1 MANPNPH
8 PTLCDVVR
16 THALRTPDKLAI
28 TDLAESVSYAEL
40 DRRTNQVANALAGIG
55 VVPGERIV
63 YLGRNRL
70 AFFELLFGLAKLGA
84 VLAPLN
90 WRLTAPEVHAL
101 VEDARARVVFVD
113 PEFEDVFGDPPAPPV
128 ETLIVLGEPYRRL
141 RDAAGATD
149 TGRTPSPDDVVV
161 QSYTSGTT
169 ALPKGVM
176 LTHRNYDHARRVG
189 DLLGITEHSVVMAAM
204 PVFHVGGNV
213 YGLFA
218 ACVGGTMVTTNTFQP
233 HEITELIERYRVT
246 TLNLAPT
253 MIATLA
259 SAQEERPRDLS
270 SLESIIYGG
279 QSISEKVLARIR
291 SVLTTPLIQCFGMT
305 ECTGAVTALMP
316 EDHVESHLMSTGR
329 AFDWVELA
337 IFDPDSGRELGP
349 AEVGELRVRSP
360 QCTPGYWNRPEATAA
375 LFDADGWLRTGDAGY
390 LDPEGY
396 LYLTDRIKD
405 MIITGGENVYPAE
418 IENVLVEHPGVA
430 EVAVVGTP
438 DEKWGE
444 VVTAFVVRAGGA
456 TVTGEQL
463 IEWSRPRIAGFKR
476 PRRVEIVTELPRNA
490 GGKVLRRELRGRAV
504 T

>member
-1 MANPNPH
+1 MEH

-28 TDLAESVSYAEL
+28 TDLAEYVTYAEL
-40 DRRTNQVANALAGIG
+40 DRRTNQVANALTAMG
-55 VVPGERIV
+55 VEPGERIV

-70 AFFELLFGLAKLGA
+70 AFFELLFGIAKMGA

-113 PEFEDVFGDPPAPPV
+113 PEFAGSVPRAVHVVPLDEH
-128 ETLIVLGEPYRRL
+128 YRHW
-141 RDAAGATD
+141 RDAAEPTD
-149 TGRTPSPDDVVV
+149 TGRRPAPDDVVV

-189 DLLGITEHSVVMAAM
+189 DLLGVTEHSVVMAAM

-259 SAQEERPRDLS
+259 QAQAERPRDLS

-279 QSISEKVLARIR
+279 QSISEKVLAQIR

-316 EDHVESHLMSTGR
+316 EDHVERHLQSTGR
-329 AFDWVELA
+329 AFDWVELG
-337 IFDPDSGRELGP
+337 IFDRESGRSLGP
-349 AEVGELRVRSP
+349 TEIGELRVRSR
-360 QCTPGYWNRPEATAA
+360 QCTPGYWNRPEATEA
-375 LFDADGWLRTGDAGY
+375 LFDARGWLRTGDAGY
-390 LDPEGY
+390 LDDDGY

-418 IENVLVEHPGVA
+418 IENVLVEHPEVA

-444 VVTAFVVRAGGA
+444 AVTAFVVTAPGA

-463 IEWSRPRIAGFKR
+463 IDWSRPRIAGFKR

-490 GGKVLRRELRGRAV
+490 GGKVLRRELRTALWP
-504 T
+504 TEN